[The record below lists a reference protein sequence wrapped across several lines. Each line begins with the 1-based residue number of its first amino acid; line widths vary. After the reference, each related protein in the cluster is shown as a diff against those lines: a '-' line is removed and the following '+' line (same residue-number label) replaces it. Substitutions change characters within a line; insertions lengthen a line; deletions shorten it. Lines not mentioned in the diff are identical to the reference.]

1 VVLFALERH
10 NASNDFH
17 YDPSFKHFPTSHNVH
32 HYLVEWYKNEHK
44 DRGLPFYRQGVK
56 RQSPLFLRDLVP
68 LLRYVVRYDL
78 LERA

>member
-1 VVLFALERH
+1 M
-10 NASNDFH
+10 ST
-17 YDPSFKHFPTSHNVH
+17 KTG
-32 HYLVEWYKNEHK
+32 
-44 DRGLPFYRQGVK
+44 GLPFYRQGVK